1 MSEWKQCRLG
11 DIISIKSG
19 FSYKGEHIGS
29 GDSILLGM
37 GCVSF
42 KEKFLKSGARQYSG
56 VFSEKYE
63 VKPGDL
69 VLATRQ
75 QSDNLPILGLPA
87 IIPNEFKNKKV
98 VVGTNLYRVENDS
111 EVSNEFIYWLLRGPN
126 YYKHIV
132 SSAKGTTVRMITK
145 DAVESFSFNC
155 PPKEKRDTIVRILND
170 LENKIELNNQIN
182 QNLEALAQALFK
194 QWFVDFEFPNEN
206 GEPYKSSGGEMIDSE
221 LGEIPKGWEAHPI
234 GDLFEFVVG
243 GDWGNDFIDEEHTEK
258 CYVIRGTDIPQLR
271 NGSIGNIPI
280 RFIKEKKAI
289 SRFLKPGDL
298 VIEISGGS
306 KDQPTG
312 RTILITRE
320 LLDRLDNSAIP
331 ASFCRLIRPKQ
342 GFSEFLGVY
351 FDKIYSEGKTWE
363 YQNQSTGIANFQFKY
378 FEEKEVLALPNDP
391 LIIEAFNELVDPII
405 STISSNE
412 NLDLVKLR
420 DTLLP
425 KLISGE
431 LEVSEA
437 SLEPTF

>member
-1 MSEWKQCRLG
+1 MSEWREYNLSDVIEIIGGGTPKTKISEYWGGSIPWLSVVDFGDGNKRVWKTEKTITELG
-11 DIISIKSG
+11 LKNSSTKILKKGQVIISARG
-19 FSYKGEHIGS
+19 TVGELAVLGRDMAFNQSCYGLNAIEGIATN
-29 GDSILLGM
+29 DFLYYLL
-37 GCVSF
+37 
-42 KEKFLKSGARQYSG
+42 KLKVDELKRNSHGA
-56 VFSEKYE
+56 VF
-63 VKPGDL
+63 
-69 VLATRQ
+69 
-75 QSDNLPILGLPA
+75 
-87 IIPNEFKNKKV
+87 
-98 VVGTNLYRVENDS
+98 
-111 EVSNEFIYWLLRGPN
+111 
-126 YYKHIV
+126 
-132 SSAKGTTVRMITK
+132 
-145 DAVESFSFNC
+145 
-155 PPKEKRDTIVRILND
+155 DTITRNTFATITVNIPDLPTQKAIAEILSSLD
-170 LENKIELNNQIN
+170 DKIELNNQIN

-206 GEPYKSSGGEMIDSE
+206 GEPYKSSGGEMVDSE
-221 LGEIPKGWEAHPI
+221 LGEIPKGWVPQPI

-243 GDWGNDFIDEEHTEK
+243 GDWGNDFIDEEHREK
-258 CYVIRGTDIPQLR
+258 CYVVRGTDIPQLR
-271 NGSIGNIPI
+271 NGSIGSTPI

-312 RTILITRE
+312 RTILITQE

-405 STISSNE
+405 SRISSNE

-425 KLISGE
+425 KLISGD
-431 LEVSEA
+431 LEINESL
-437 SLEPTF
+437 LEPTF